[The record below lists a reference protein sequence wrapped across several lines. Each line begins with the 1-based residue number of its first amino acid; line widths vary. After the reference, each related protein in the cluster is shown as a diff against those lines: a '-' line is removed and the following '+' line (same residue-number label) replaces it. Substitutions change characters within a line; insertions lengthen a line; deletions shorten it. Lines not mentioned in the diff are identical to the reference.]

1 MNIKYLVLKIYF
13 FSVRVIF
20 YTQSKEDETVGIDK
34 FFGSY
39 HNWIIV
45 KNHHNLLG
53 NILLQ
58 NYTNILKLKTNSV
71 TISILVHMYYRSR
84 FKY

>member
-58 NYTNILKLKTNSV
+58 NYTNILKFNKFSYNFYTCSHVL
-71 TISILVHMYYRSR
+71 
-84 FKY
+84 